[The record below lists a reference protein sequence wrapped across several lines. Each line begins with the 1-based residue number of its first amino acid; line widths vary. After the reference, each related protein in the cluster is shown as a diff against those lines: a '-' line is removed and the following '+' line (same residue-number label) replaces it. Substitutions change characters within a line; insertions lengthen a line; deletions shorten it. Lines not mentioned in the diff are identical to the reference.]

1 VKLLCSV
8 SLLLALSISSFS
20 QKQLV
25 LLKGEDVLLRLYPGD
40 EIKLKVKGK
49 KTVMTTYINNLFDN
63 RLVTHRDTI
72 PFANIE
78 RLYFKRPLRINIIG
92 GAMVFGG
99 ICLFGIDQLNHTV
112 IQGNEASLD
121 RGVTTASIA
130 LVGFGLPMLLAKKNS
145 TKLNYKYRLLTVK
158 EGSIFYR
165 RDPRGYTSPYI
176 QN

>member
-1 VKLLCSV
+1 VKF
-8 SLLLALSISSFS
+8 LSAFLWVLIFTIPAFS

-49 KTVMTTYINNLFDN
+49 KGVMVTYINNLFEN

-78 RLYFKRPLRINIIG
+78 RLYFKRPMRINIIG

-99 ICLFGIDQLNHTV
+99 VVLFGIDQLNHSA
-112 IQGNEASLD
+112 IQGNDASLD
-121 RGVTTASIA
+121 RGVTTTSIA
-130 LVGFGLPMLLAKKNS
+130 LVGIGLPMLLTKRNS
-145 TKLNYKYRLLTVK
+145 TKLNYKHRLLTVK

-165 RDPRGYTSPYI
+165 KDTRGFVSPYI

>member
-1 VKLLCSV
+1 VKFLFAVVVFVIFSIP
-8 SLLLALSISSFS
+8 SLS

-72 PFANIE
+72 LFSNIE
-78 RLYFKRPLRINIIG
+78 RLYFKRPLRINILG
-92 GAMVFGG
+92 GAMVVGG
-99 ICLFGIDQLNHTV
+99 VGLFGIDQLNHSA
-112 IQGNEASLD
+112 IQGNEADLD

-130 LVGFGLPMLLAKKNS
+130 LVGLGLPMLLAKKNS
-145 TKLNYKYRLLTVK
+145 TKLSYKYRLLTVK
-158 EGSIFYR
+158 EGSVFYR
-165 RDPRGYTSPYI
+165 RDSRGFVSPYI